1 MRTFHELTKEIN
13 FKYMEK
19 QNRRTFLKS
28 TGIGLAAGAIA
39 PTILAGES
47 PAWNTFH
54 LPENT
59 HGELGLAS
67 YTTRAF
73 TLDET
78 IAMAQR
84 VNLKHISLKS
94 FHLPL
99 DASEN
104 DCKAAADKIKAAG
117 IDFYSAGVIYMNK
130 KEEVDQAFNYARACG
145 IRMII
150 GVPAV
155 ELLSYAESMIKQY
168 NIMLAI
174 HNHGPGDL
182 VYPAVPGIY
191 EKIVKLDERMGIC
204 MDIGH
209 TVRLDRDPVADL
221 NQCFDRILDIHIKD
235 VDKRAA
241 DGATLEIG
249 RGVIDI
255 PGFLKELKRLNYKG
269 ILSFEYEKD
278 EKDPLPGL
286 AESVGYVKGVLASV

>member
-1 MRTFHELTKEIN
+1 
-13 FKYMEK
+13 MEK
-19 QNRRTFLKS
+19 HNRRTFLKS
-28 TGIGLAAGAIA
+28 TGIGLAAGVI
-39 PTILAGES
+39 S
-47 PAWNTFH
+47 PRLVAAETSGRKAFH
-54 LPENT
+54 LPEKAPF
-59 HGELGLAS
+59 ELGLAS

-73 TLDET
+73 TLEQT
-78 IAMAQR
+78 IVMTQR
-84 VNLKHISLKS
+84 VNLKHICLKS

-99 DASEN
+99 DASED
-104 DCKAAADKIKAAG
+104 DCKSAANKIKAAG

-155 ELLSYAESMIKQY
+155 DLLSYTESMIKQY

-182 VYPAVPGIY
+182 VYPDVPGIY

-221 NQCFDRILDIHIKD
+221 SQCFDRILDIHMKD
-235 VDKRAA
+235 VDKRTA

-286 AESVGYVKGVLASV
+286 SESVGFVNGVLASV

>member
-1 MRTFHELTKEIN
+1 
-13 FKYMEK
+13 MEK
-19 QNRRTFLKS
+19 HNRRIFLKS
-28 TGIGLAAGAIA
+28 TGIGIAAGAVA
-39 PTILAGES
+39 PGLFASESLALES
-47 PAWNTFH
+47 LQ
-54 LPENT
+54 LPENYPFR
-59 HGELGLAS
+59 LALAS

-73 TLDET
+73 TLDQT
-78 IAMAQR
+78 IAMTQR
-84 VNLKHISLKS
+84 VNLKYISLKS

-99 DASEN
+99 NASEG
-104 DCKAAADKIKAAG
+104 DCRAAADKIKAAG
-117 IDFYSAGVIYMNK
+117 IVFDSAGVIYMNK

-155 ELLSYAESMIKQY
+155 ELLSYTESMIKQY

-182 VYPAVPGIY
+182 VYPDVPGIY
-191 EKIVKLDERMGIC
+191 EKIVNLDERMGIC

-209 TVRLDRDPVADL
+209 TVRLDRDPVSDL
-221 NQCFDRILDIHIKD
+221 NQCFERIHEIHIKD

-241 DGATLEIG
+241 EGATLEIG

-255 PGFLKELKRLNYKG
+255 PGFLREVKRLKYNG

-286 AESVGYVKGVLASV
+286 AESVGYVKGVMASL

>member
-1 MRTFHELTKEIN
+1 
-13 FKYMEK
+13 MEK
-19 QNRRTFLKS
+19 HNRRTFLRS
-28 TGIGLAAGAIA
+28 TGIGIAAGAIA
-39 PTILAGES
+39 PRLLAGEAS
-47 PAWNTFH
+47 ALKAIH

-59 HGELGLAS
+59 PFKLGLAS

-73 TLDET
+73 TLDQT
-78 IAMAQR
+78 ISMTQR

-99 DASEN
+99 DSSEN
-104 DCKAAADKIKAAG
+104 DCKAASDKIKAAG

-130 KEEVDQAFNYARACG
+130 KEEVDQAFNYAKACG
-145 IRMII
+145 IRMIV

-182 VYPAVPGIY
+182 VYPAVTGVY
-191 EKIVKLDERMGIC
+191 EKIVHLDKRMGIC

-209 TVRLDRDPVADL
+209 TVRLDRDLVSDL

-235 VDKRAA
+235 VDKRTA

-286 AESVGYVKGVLASV
+286 AESVGYVNGVLDCRKTQGG

>member
-1 MRTFHELTKEIN
+1 
-13 FKYMEK
+13 MEK
-19 QNRRTFLKS
+19 HNRRTFLKS
-28 TGIGLAAGAIA
+28 TGIGIAAGTIA
-39 PTILAGES
+39 PGLLAGRQTS
-47 PAWNTFH
+47 LKPMQ
-54 LPENT
+54 LPET
-59 HGELGLAS
+59 TRFEMGLAS

-73 TLDET
+73 TLEQT
-78 IAMAQR
+78 ISMAQR
-84 VNLKHISLKS
+84 VNLKHLSLKS

-104 DCKAAADKIKAAG
+104 DCKAAADKIRTAG

-155 ELLSYAESMIKQY
+155 ELLPYTESMIKQY
-168 NIMLAI
+168 NIMVAI

-182 VYPAVPGIY
+182 VYPAVTGIY
-191 EKIVKLDERMGIC
+191 DKIVRLDERMGIC

-209 TVRLDRDPVADL
+209 TVRLDRDPVSDL
-221 NQCFDRILDIHIKD
+221 DQCFERIFDIHIKD
-235 VDKRAA
+235 VDKKAA
-241 DGATLEIG
+241 EGATLEIG

-286 AESVGYVKGVLASV
+286 AESVGYVKGVLATI

>member
-1 MRTFHELTKEIN
+1 
-13 FKYMEK
+13 MEK
-19 QNRRTFLKS
+19 PDRRTFLKS
-28 TGIGLAAGAIA
+28 TAVVISAGAIA
-39 PTILAGES
+39 PRMLAGES
-47 PAWNTFH
+47 SAAQAFRLTGNGPF
-54 LPENT
+54 EM
-59 HGELGLAS
+59 GLAS

-73 TLDET
+73 TLDQT

-84 VNLKHISLKS
+84 VKLGHISLKS

-104 DCKAAADKIKAAG
+104 DCKAAADKIRAGG

-145 IRMII
+145 LRMII

-155 ELLSYAESMIKQY
+155 ELLAYTESMIKQY

-191 EKIVKLDERMGIC
+191 EKIVNLDKRMGIC

-209 TVRLDRDPVADL
+209 TVRLDRDPVSDL
-221 NQCFDRILDIHIKD
+221 NKCFDRIFDIHIKD

-241 DGATLEIG
+241 EGETLEIG
-249 RGVIDI
+249 RGVIGI
-255 PGFLKELKRLNYKG
+255 PAFLKELKRLNYKG

-286 AESVGYVKGVLASV
+286 AESVGYVKGVLAAL